1 MEIAYFTNLGHVRK
15 NNEDA
20 ILINDKL
27 ICNTSLEKPEF
38 EKLTGNTDY
47 INLSVADGM
56 GGHEKGEI
64 AAQITLETL
73 KQEKPKNEK
82 ELVNSIEKARS
93 SVEEYKDKNPDAFGL
108 GTALAG
114 LIISEEKG
122 FVFNVGDCRV
132 YKKVGN
138 FLRRITKDHTLVEEL
153 INKGYLTEEEARLSP
168 QKNILTSAIIGDNY
182 ETDVLIYTKE
192 ISYKKNDIFLIC
204 SDGLW
209 ENYKHEEL
217 EELFKSD
224 DLKIISDNI
233 LKTFDKKL
241 LKDNVTFVLCKI

>member
-1 MEIAYFTNLGHVRK
+1 MEIVYFTNVGHIRT

-20 ILINDKL
+20 ILINEEL
-27 ICNTSLEKPEF
+27 FYNTSFEKPKF
-38 EKLTGNTDY
+38 ENLTGNTNY

-56 GGHEKGEI
+56 GGHERGEI
-64 AAQITLETL
+64 AAQITLEIL
-73 KQEKPKNEK
+73 KQEKPKDEK
-82 ELVNSIEKARS
+82 ELISTIEKARI
-93 SVEEYKDKNPDAFGL
+93 SVEEYKNKHPEAFGL
-108 GTALAG
+108 GTAVAG
-114 LIISEEKG
+114 LIISDIKS

-138 FLRRITKDHTLVEEL
+138 FLRRMTRDHTLVEEL

-168 QKNILTSAIIGDNY
+168 RKNILTSAIIGDNY
-182 ETDVLIYTKE
+182 ETEVLIYTKE
-192 ISYKKNDIFLIC
+192 IKYKKNDIFLIC

-224 DLKIISDNI
+224 DLKVIADNI

-241 LKDNVTFVLCKI
+241 LKDNVSFVLCKI